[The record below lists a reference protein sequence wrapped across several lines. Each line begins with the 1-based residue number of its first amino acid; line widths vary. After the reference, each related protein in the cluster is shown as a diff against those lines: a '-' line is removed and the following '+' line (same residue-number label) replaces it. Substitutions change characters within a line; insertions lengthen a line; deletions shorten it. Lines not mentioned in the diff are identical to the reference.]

1 MCLAQIDCEK
11 SDVNTCLTLLHRVR
25 LGSGLTGSS
34 LVSVAAKPLW
44 FVAIQCDSVSW
55 SQIDEQKSNVNG
67 RKCISTLV
75 MVFHR
80 FRIEVNR
87 VFFAKCF
94 CQVALPCHPT

>member
-11 SDVNTCLTLLHRVR
+11 SDVNTCVTLLHRVR

-34 LVSVAAKPLW
+34 LVSVDAKPLW
-44 FVAIQCDSVSW
+44 FVAY
-55 SQIDEQKSNVNG
+55 NVTVCLG
-67 RKCISTLV
+67 LRSTSRRGML
-75 MVFHR
+75 MVESASLHLLMLFHR
-80 FRIEVNR
+80 FRVEMKR